1 MYKYAINSH
10 ETTTKPK
17 ASFSF
22 CGFAMIIIIAIR
34 TNKSCKNSI
43 FSPCFDL
50 FWNDNFIQ
58 PKLKFNHCVL
68 YSAQR
73 QRAKRRNDKK
83 GDAGSEA
90 DSAVR
95 SEITIAA
102 LAKEGATRKLDGE
115 RTSDAAE
122 GGATTRK
129 TMGGSTDGTI
139 ARIGGEAAKAQRR
152 AKRRTKR
159 RGGRRR
165 HDDYKG
171 SAATNE
177 AAWGYK
183 FYHQPKLHSHLVA
196 QIKF

>member
-83 GDAGSEA
+83 GGAGNEA

-95 SEITIAA
+95 SKITIAA
-102 LAKEGATRKLDGE
+102 SAKGYDDKKAEQRADGRRSRRRRDDKKDDGREHRRYDSENRRRSSKSAAT
-115 RTSDAAE
+115 
-122 GGATTRK
+122 
-129 TMGGSTDGTI
+129 
-139 ARIGGEAAKAQRR
+139 GEAAR
-152 AKRRTKR
+152 
-159 RGGRRR
+159 
-165 HDDYKG
+165 
-171 SAATNE
+171 
-177 AAWGYK
+177 GYK
-183 FYHQPKLHSHLVA
+183 FYRPHKLHSHLVA
-196 QIKF
+196 PKSNFKLKFLNDPA

>member
-73 QRAKRRNDKK
+73 RR
-83 GDAGSEA
+83 GRR
-90 DSAVR
+90 R

-102 LAKEGATRKLDGE
+102 LAKEGAARKLDGE

-139 ARIGGEAAKAQRR
+139 ARISDVAAKAQRR
-152 AKRRTKR
+152 N
-159 RGGRRR
+159 
-165 HDDYKG
+165 DDKG
-171 SAATNE
+171 SAAANE
-177 AAWGYK
+177 AARRQK
-183 FYHQPKLHSHLVA
+183 A
-196 QIKF
+196 AR

>member
-68 YSAQR
+68 YGAQR
-73 QRAKRRNDKK
+73 RRGRRRNDKK
-83 GDAGSEA
+83 GDAGNEA

-95 SEITIAA
+95 SKITIVALLRGAA
-102 LAKEGATRKLDGE
+102 ARKLDGE
-115 RTSDAAE
+115 QTGDAAAK
-122 GGATTRK
+122 GGAMTRK
-129 TMGGSTDGTI
+129 TVGGRTDGTI
-139 ARIGGEAAKAQRR
+139 ARISDVTAKAQRR
-152 AKRRTKR
+152 TKR
-159 RGGRRR
+159 RN
-165 HDDYKG
+165 DDKG
-171 SAATNE
+171 SAAAIKT
-177 AAWGYK
+177 AQCYK
-183 FYHQPKLHSHLVA
+183 FYHPHKLRSHLVA

>member
-102 LAKEGATRKLDGE
+102 SAKGGGGKKAGWRADE
-115 RTSDAAE
+115 RRGSKMQRDDKKD
-122 GGATTRK
+122 GGA
-129 TMGGSTDGTI
+129 G
-139 ARIGGEAAKAQRR
+139 AQTVR
-152 AKRRTKR
+152 
-159 RGGRRR
+159 
-165 HDDYKG
+165 
-171 SAATNE
+171 
-177 AAWGYK
+177 
-183 FYHQPKLHSHLVA
+183 
-196 QIKF
+196 

>member
-95 SEITIAA
+95 SKITIAA
-102 LAKEGATRKLDGE
+102 LLRGTAARKLDGE
-115 RTSDAAE
+115 RTSDA
-122 GGATTRK
+122 
-129 TMGGSTDGTI
+129 I
-139 ARIGGEAAKAQRR
+139 
-152 AKRRTKR
+152 AKRRRDDKKDGGRTHRRYDSENKR
-159 RGGRRR
+159 R
-165 HDDYKG
+165 DSK

-177 AAWGYK
+177 AAQRYK
-183 FYHQPKLHSHLVA
+183 FYHQPKLRSHLVTFKSGFKL
-196 QIKF
+196 KFLNDPA

>member
-102 LAKEGATRKLDGE
+102 LAKEGGDKKAGWRADG
-115 RTSDAAE
+115 RCSRRRRDS
-122 GGATTRK
+122 K
-129 TMGGSTDGTI
+129 KDDGR
-139 ARIGGEAAKAQRR
+139 AHRR
-152 AKRRTKR
+152 YDSENRR
-159 RGGRRR
+159 RGS
-165 HDDYKG
+165 K
-171 SAATNE
+171 SAAANE
-177 AAWGYK
+177 AAQRYK
-183 FYHQPKLHSHLVA
+183 FYHPPKLHSYLVA

>member
-1 MYKYAINSH
+1 MCPMYKYAINSH

-102 LAKEGATRKLDGE
+102 LLRGAAARKLDGE

-122 GGATTRK
+122 GGAIARK
-129 TMGGSTDGTI
+129 TMDGSTDGMI
-139 ARIGGEAAKAQRR
+139 ARISCSATNEVAHGSK
-152 AKRRTKR
+152 
-159 RGGRRR
+159 RR
-165 HDDYKG
+165 HDDYKS
-171 SAATNE
+171 SAAANE
-177 AAWGYK
+177 AARGYK
-183 FYHQPKLHSHLVA
+183 FYHQPKLHSHLVT
-196 QIKF
+196 QIRF

>member
-22 CGFAMIIIIAIR
+22 CGFTMIIIIAIR

-102 LAKEGATRKLDGE
+102 LAKGR
-115 RTSDAAE
+115 
-122 GGATTRK
+122 GGK
-129 TMGGSTDGTI
+129 
-139 ARIGGEAAKAQRR
+139 KAGWR
-152 AKRRTKR
+152 ADER
-159 RGGRRR
+159 RGSKMQR
-165 HDDYKG
+165 DDKKDG
-171 SAATNE
+171 
-177 AAWGYK
+177 
-183 FYHQPKLHSHLVA
+183 VA
-196 QIKF
+196 GAQTVR